1 LGAAERSR
9 RRGGE
14 DFWSETVDTG
24 GRSAN
29 HIHQSDNVVRM
40 IERFT
45 MRHYL
50 KSHRKLAL
58 GIFQAVCDSSVFSG
72 LLMPAWVGGPA
83 AMGLVWNRSGCAQSE
98 ERRVGEDG
106 RTRGAADAPDR
117 EEN

>member
-1 LGAAERSR
+1 AASVTGGAMISMTTVTIASVRVDARTRQRDKVFSRLNSSLGAAERSR

-14 DFWSETVDTG
+14 DFWPETVDTG

-50 KSHRKLAL
+50 KSHRKLA
-58 GIFQAVCDSSVFSG
+58 IFGASVAISA
-72 LLMPAWVGGPA
+72 LAL
-83 AMGLVWNRSGCAQSE
+83 
-98 ERRVGEDG
+98 
-106 RTRGAADAPDR
+106 
-117 EEN
+117 

>member
-1 LGAAERSR
+1 GTSGRGPPRPPAAGGQCPGTAAAASVTGGSMILMTTVTIASVRVDARTRQRDKVSSRLNSSLGAAERSR

-45 MRHYL
+45 MR
-50 KSHRKLAL
+50 
-58 GIFQAVCDSSVFSG
+58 
-72 LLMPAWVGGPA
+72 
-83 AMGLVWNRSGCAQSE
+83 
-98 ERRVGEDG
+98 
-106 RTRGAADAPDR
+106 
-117 EEN
+117 